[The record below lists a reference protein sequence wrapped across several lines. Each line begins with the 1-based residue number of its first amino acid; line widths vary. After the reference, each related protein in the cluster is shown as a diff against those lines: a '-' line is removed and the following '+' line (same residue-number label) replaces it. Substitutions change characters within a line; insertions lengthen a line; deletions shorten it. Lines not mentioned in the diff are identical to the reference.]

1 MLWQDP
7 RKAPYKINERIVTSK
22 GSLALRISNHVH
34 RKVVFAVKCI
44 VLVVILGTVIGNPAL
59 GIPSAYADSI
69 RGVGVGIYWDQGC
82 TNRTLSIEW
91 GPIEPDSNSTVMIYV
106 RNEGDSAV
114 SLWMATSH
122 WTPSVASGYI
132 TLTWT
137 YSGRTLSADEV
148 IPIELNLNVSPT
160 ISGITDFSFDI
171 AITTTG

>member
-1 MLWQDP
+1 MSFSV
-7 RKAPYKINERIVTSK
+7 RI
-22 GSLALRISNHVH
+22 GNHVH
-34 RKVVFAVKCI
+34 RRAILATMCI
-44 VLVVILGTVIGNPAL
+44 VMVVILSTITMLFNATKTVHANVEGFGAE
-59 GIPSAYADSI
+59 
-69 RGVGVGIYWDQGC
+69 IYWDQGC
-82 TNRTLSIEW
+82 TNRTRSIDW
-91 GPIEPDSNSTVMIYV
+91 GPIEPDSNSTVIIYV

-171 AITTTG
+171 AIATTG